1 MTSVEE
7 IRLEEQVK
15 VADMQK
21 EMIYEAIRVA
31 EEAMKKHEIE
41 R

>member
-1 MTSVEE
+1 M
-7 IRLEEQVK
+7 K

-21 EMIYEAIRVA
+21 EMIYEAIKVA